1 MVCQPEVE
9 IEPALELLHGPR
21 PPHRFTAA
29 RGGDM
34 KHDKA
39 IAYSLDRNNPRT
51 GMQLG
56 HMGSTTRT
64 GWGILPS
71 GMPRNGNF
79 QIEEIDQRSRVEWPG
94 SFRKWLLKI
103 VVEVDRRSREKL

>member
-51 GMQLG
+51 GL
-56 HMGSTTRT
+56 
-64 GWGILPS
+64 
-71 GMPRNGNF
+71 
-79 QIEEIDQRSRVEWPG
+79 
-94 SFRKWLLKI
+94 
-103 VVEVDRRSREKL
+103 